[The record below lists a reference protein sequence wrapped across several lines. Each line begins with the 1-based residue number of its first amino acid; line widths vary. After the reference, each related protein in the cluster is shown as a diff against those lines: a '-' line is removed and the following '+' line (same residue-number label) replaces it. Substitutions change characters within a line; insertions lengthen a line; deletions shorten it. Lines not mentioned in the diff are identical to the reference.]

1 METSIM
7 FSVYGIRIKQAD
19 KFLRSSG
26 RALDV
31 YRNKIEAEI
40 LKLEGMLAEG
50 FVPKVYAYDETMCV
64 LAMEDISAYK
74 NMRKELMEGRD
85 KPLSPAYDFLA
96 KYVYVFLAALVVI
109 CSFVIPGGIG

>member
-1 METSIM
+1 MNNYEHHMLLDVEEVKCYVTSKLQYFQKDEVLQAEEIGDGNINYV
-7 FSVYGIRIKQAD
+7 FRVWNPDSGKSIIIKQAD

-64 LAMEDISAYK
+64 LAMEDISA
-74 NMRKELMEGRD
+74 
-85 KPLSPAYDFLA
+85 
-96 KYVYVFLAALVVI
+96 
-109 CSFVIPGGIG
+109 